1 MKKRKN
7 STQKSA
13 SRLSGKTADAETPLP
28 RDGAMEVDLKTAE
41 GVIEIK
47 RRTPEE
53 KREKFRELAESRVPK
68 AAWAIRNI
76 GKLANLYAYDFE
88 ARDIAKIVEH
98 LRKELD
104 EMETRFERA
113 LSRETRKFSLD

>member
-1 MKKRKN
+1 
-7 STQKSA
+7 
-13 SRLSGKTADAETPLP
+13 
-28 RDGAMEVDLKTAE
+28 
-41 GVIEIK
+41 
-47 RRTPEE
+47 
-53 KREKFRELAESRVPK
+53 
-68 AAWAIRNI
+68 
-76 GKLANLYAYDFE
+76 LYAYDFE